1 MSKEMVISANPHE
14 TRVAILEEG
23 QLCEY
28 YVEREKE
35 FALVGS
41 IYKGKVTRVLP
52 GMQSAF
58 VEIGLDSDAFLY
70 VSDFLE
76 EIEGLDHVETADEK
90 AKAAAGGAAGAV
102 PALGAGSSDAGSGS
116 GSGDYPA
123 AGHEGEG
130 GLAEPGN
137 GAPYAAVPSTSGAP
151 SYPRPAGAS
160 TGSGQ
165 GYQNRP
171 PQRSG
176 GGDRGGDRGG
186 RNRFGGRGGRNRQG
200 GRGGSSGGGGGS
212 RGGDRRF
219 GRELPSAK
227 YASSSTSGSAYPAD
241 ASAGEQTGPEGHIS
255 TVLPGESLAKFR
267 EKPAGSSEQTFSSH
281 SEAEHHES
289 YGGSESTGASESA
302 HDEGAE
308 NLPQGANAGLDTP
321 AGPSDREAALLA
333 SFGSFEAPIAPSA
346 APPRESRDSR
356 ESRDRGNYGSRGG
369 SGFSRGSGRG
379 DRGRSSQGRGGFSG
393 GSGGGY
399 SGSGSSGGGAGAGAG
414 GYSSGIEPLPGET
427 LSKWKAHTHL
437 PPEPPSDNEPVP
449 DAVEFASLSPLV
461 PAGPEVDTA
470 DMSAATEIHAEHI
483 FSDEQSASER
493 TETDSASDTHAIHEM
508 HGDEAGHHE
517 SASERTETDGGHDL
531 PAREVQ
537 VHELQVHEDLTD
549 EEVTALAE
557 HIADAQDDLA
567 ARDAQQRGFAAAD
580 AAADAEV
587 SGVQG
592 DAAEEEHEEE
602 ELEEEEASAEEEGM
616 IAHPELETAGELADE
631 HAGHQHGEHADDEH
645 SHEHGGH
652 AAELGVEGDVQDLDA
667 AEQEGLNADAG
678 GGEGNMPLTEE
689 GLAISAEGAAA
700 QPAQPFQ
707 ARVRNDFRSRMQN
720 PSRRGGRDRGGRRD
734 DRGGRRPHQSGHSG
748 GHSHHRPSAPRR
760 TQLIADMLKQGQ
772 EIIVQIAKEPL
783 GKKGARITSHV
794 ALPGRFLVYMPTLD
808 HNGVSRKI
816 ASAEERSRLRHL
828 VNDAKGTAGGG
839 FIVRTAAS
847 TADPAEVRADVEF
860 LTRTWA
866 EIKARSDQK
875 KAPSLIHRDLNLVQR
890 ILRDYITPD
899 FGAIWVDTEE
909 EYTKV
914 VDFMSRFQPQLV
926 GRVKLYTKETPVFEE
941 FGIQQEID
949 KGLRP
954 KVWLKSG
961 GYIVINHTEALV
973 AIDVNTGKFVGKG
986 SNRLEDTIV
995 RTNMEAC
1002 KEIVRQ
1008 MRLRDLGGI
1017 IIIDFID
1024 MEERRN
1030 RDKVMAILED
1040 ALRADRAPSKVL
1052 RFNEF
1057 GLVAIT
1063 RKRTKQALE
1072 RTLCQPCPY
1081 CTGSGMVKSIPTLC
1095 YEIQTEARKMAPDL
1109 SAGSI
1114 TLRVHPE
1121 ISKALK
1127 TRESSLIE
1135 ELENWTKKSI
1145 IIQAD
1150 PTLHWEQYDIY

>member
-28 YVEREKE
+28 YVERDKE

-76 EIEGLDHVETADEK
+76 EIEGLDHVETAADDK
-90 AKAAAGGAAGAV
+90 LAKPVGNGGAGVTSAHVPVPGLETPVGSEASSPAEGHEPGQQVAGGEAAGYAAPISAPPPSFV
-102 PALGAGSSDAGSGS
+102 RPAPPANRGGYQSRPGSG
-116 GSGDYPA
+116 GSG
-123 AGHEGEG
+123 
-130 GLAEPGN
+130 
-137 GAPYAAVPSTSGAP
+137 
-151 SYPRPAGAS
+151 
-160 TGSGQ
+160 
-165 GYQNRP
+165 
-171 PQRSG
+171 
-176 GGDRGGDRGG
+176 GGDRGG
-186 RNRFGGRGGRNRQG
+186 RNRFGGRGGRNRPG
-200 GRGGSSGGGGGS
+200 GRGGSGGN

-219 GRELPSAK
+219 GRELPSSK
-227 YASSSTSGSAYPAD
+227 YASSHAPQGPSV
-241 ASAGEQTGPEGHIS
+241 EQTGLEGHIS
-255 TVLPGESLAKFR
+255 MVLPGESLAKFR
-267 EKPAGSSEQTFSSH
+267 EKPS
-281 SEAEHHES
+281 
-289 YGGSESTGASESA
+289 
-302 HDEGAE
+302 GAE
-308 NLPQGANAGLDTP
+308 PGGFSPNVDTHQTSETSSRGLSDSAAQEFRAPQLHKDKE
-321 AGPSDREAALLA
+321 SSLLS
-333 SFGSFEAPIAPSA
+333 SFGSFDAPVETPSV
-346 APPRESRDSR
+346 PQNRENFSPRPARP
-356 ESRDRGNYGSRGG
+356 GS
-369 SGFSRGSGRG
+369 F
-379 DRGRSSQGRGGFSG
+379 
-393 GSGGGY
+393 
-399 SGSGSSGGGAGAGAG
+399 
-414 GYSSGIEPLPGET
+414 SSGIEPLPGES
-427 LSKWKAHTHL
+427 LSKWKTHQHL
-437 PPEPPSDNEPVP
+437 PPEPATDNSPVP
-449 DAVEFASLSPLV
+449 EAVQFASLSPLV
-461 PAGPEVDTA
+461 IPGTEVD
-470 DMSAATEIHAEHI
+470 SAHIPAKFEIDETQI
-483 FSDEQSASER
+483 FSESE
-493 TETDSASDTHAIHEM
+493 SV
-508 HGDEAGHHE
+508 
-517 SASERTETDGGHDL
+517 SERTETDGEHEIDETHVFREPHDVARHESASERAETDSESEIQAAHEGHEH
-531 PAREVQ
+531 A
-537 VHELQVHEDLTD
+537 DLTE

-567 ARDAQQRGFAAAD
+567 ARDAQERGFAAAD
-580 AAADAEV
+580 AAAEAGEPDMQAVDATE
-587 SGVQG
+587 
-592 DAAEEEHEEE
+592 DEHEES
-602 ELEEEEASAEEEGM
+602 ELEEEEAAAEEEGM
-616 IAHPELETAGELADE
+616 VAHPELETAGELADE
-631 HAGHQHGEHADDEH
+631 HHLEAN
-645 SHEHGGH
+645 SHEHEAH
-652 AAELGVEGDVQDLDA
+652 EHDA
-667 AEQEGLNADAG
+667 SEHDAQ
-678 GGEGNMPLTEE
+678 
-689 GLAISAEGAAA
+689 SAEIEAEAAA
-700 QPAQPFQ
+700 LMGEDGQPLSAEAAAGQPAQPFQ

-720 PSRRGGRDRGGRRD
+720 PSRRGGRDRGRRD
-734 DRGGRRPHQSGHSG
+734 DRGGSRRPHQGHSSG

-816 ASAEERSRLRHL
+816 ASAEERARLRHL
-828 VNDAKGTAGGG
+828 VTDAKGTAGGG

-875 KAPSLIHRDLNLVQR
+875 KAPSLVHRDLNLVQR

-995 RTNMEAC
+995 RTNVEAC

-1017 IIIDFID
+1017 IVIDFID

-1030 RDKVMAILED
+1030 RDKVMATLED

>member
-70 VSDFLE
+70 VSDFME
-76 EIEGLDHVETADEK
+76 EIEELDHVVTTVEDKAQKMEDQGGQVFPANTGTAPIIEPLDVESTG
-90 AKAAAGGAAGAV
+90 AGAATSAV
-102 PALGAGSSDAGSGS
+102 AGLEPLPGESISAVRGSSAPGTFS
-116 GSGDYPA
+116 PA
-123 AGHEGEG
+123 
-130 GLAEPGN
+130 
-137 GAPYAAVPSTSGAP
+137 VSRPS
-151 SYPRPAGAS
+151 
-160 TGSGQ
+160 
-165 GYQNRP
+165 
-171 PQRSG
+171 SG
-176 GGDRGGDRGG
+176 GHDRGRFENRSRGGRPGGDRGG
-186 RNRFGGRGGRNRQG
+186 RFGRRGGSGGGRGR
-200 GRGGSSGGGGGS
+200 SGGGS
-212 RGGDRRF
+212 RPGGDRGGRF
-219 GRELPSAK
+219 GRELPSSK
-227 YASSSTSGSAYPAD
+227 YASSRPPED
-241 ASAGEQTGPEGHIS
+241 QASEPGAPEGHIS
-255 TVLPGESLAKFR
+255 TLLPGESLAKFR
-267 EKPAGSSEQTFSSH
+267 ERSPSDISASAAQTHSQEVEVAPSDTPGFAEHESPAHE
-281 SEAEHHES
+281 SEAHGNVDDEVREEAHEVTDESVASPRFADQRVEHR
-289 YGGSESTGASESA
+289 
-302 HDEGAE
+302 
-308 NLPQGANAGLDTP
+308 P
-321 AGPSDREAALLA
+321 AA
-333 SFGSFEAPIAPSA
+333 
-346 APPRESRDSR
+346 RES
-356 ESRDRGNYGSRGG
+356 
-369 SGFSRGSGRG
+369 SGRG
-379 DRGRSSQGRGGFSG
+379 SFPARESFPRRNEGFRAPS
-393 GSGGGY
+393 
-399 SGSGSSGGGAGAGAG
+399 SSGGL
-414 GYSSGIEPLPGET
+414 EPLPGET

-437 PPEPPSDNEPVP
+437 PPEPVAPEPQAHDTHGSQQQDNAPVP
-449 DAVEFASLSPLV
+449 DAVRFAPLSPLM
-461 PAGPEVDTA
+461 PAGPEVDSVPTPNA
-470 DMSAATEIHAEHI
+470 HVEEPGAQNSRDWNQVEALSPNFEL
-483 FSDEQSASER
+483 SDAPEVHEQHEAS
-493 TETDSASDTHAIHEM
+493 
-508 HGDEAGHHE
+508 HHE
-517 SASERTETDGGHDL
+517 AAH
-531 PAREVQ
+531 
-537 VHELQVHEDLTD
+537 HEEHPHVDLT
-549 EEVTALAE
+549 EEEAAALAE
-557 HIADAQDDLA
+557 HIADAQDDDA
-567 ARDAQQRGFAAAD
+567 ARDAQQRVFAAAD
-580 AAADAEV
+580 ASAE
-587 SGVQG
+587 
-592 DAAEEEHEEE
+592 AAESGLHEDHADHDDHHVEEHESEE
-602 ELEEEEASAEEEGM
+602 HAEDSEDAELEQEEAAAEEEGM
-616 IAHPELETAGELADE
+616 IAPPESE
-631 HAGHQHGEHADDEH
+631 
-645 SHEHGGH
+645 HEHTDQGESIAAQGENGG
-652 AAELGVEGDVQDLDA
+652 
-667 AEQEGLNADAG
+667 
-678 GGEGNMPLTEE
+678 
-689 GLAISAEGAAA
+689 AISAEGL
-700 QPAQPFQ
+700 PAPTQQPFQ
-707 ARVRNDFRSRMQN
+707 ARVRGDFRSRMQN
-720 PSRRGGRDRGGRRD
+720 PARRGGRDRGGRRD
-734 DRGGRRPHQSGHSG
+734 DRGRRPQHGHSG
-748 GHSHHRPSAPRR
+748 GHSHGRPQQPRR

-808 HNGVSRKI
+808 HTGVSRKI
-816 ASAEERSRLRHL
+816 ASAEERARLRHL
-828 VNDAKGTAGGG
+828 VTDAKGSSGGG
-839 FIVRTAAS
+839 FIVRTAAAS
-847 TADPAEVRADVEF
+847 AAPDEVRADVEF
-860 LTRTWA
+860 LTRTWS
-866 EIKARSDQK
+866 EIKARSETR
-875 KAPSLIHRDLNLVQR
+875 KAPSLLHRDLNLVER

-995 RTNMEAC
+995 RTNLEAC

-1030 RDKVMAILED
+1030 REKVMAVLED

-1095 YEIQTEARKMAPDL
+1095 YEIQTEARKMAPEMG
-1109 SAGSI
+1109 SGSI

-1135 ELENWTKKSI
+1135 ELERWTKKSI

>member
-28 YVEREKE
+28 YVERDKE

-90 AKAAAGGAAGAV
+90 AKAAAGGGAAAPALNAGAGV
-102 PALGAGSSDAGSGS
+102 AGEPGLVGSGE
-116 GSGDYPA
+116 GV
-123 AGHEGEG
+123 GEG
-130 GLAEPGN
+130 SAQSYGEASSAEPGN
-137 GAPYAAVPSTSGAP
+137 AAPYGATPAASSSFV
-151 SYPRPAGAS
+151 RPAGS
-160 TGSGQ
+160 SSSSGQ

-171 PQRSG
+171 PQRSGSG

-186 RNRFGGRGGRNRQG
+186 RNRFGGRGGRNRPGG
-200 GRGGSSGGGGGS
+200 GRGGSGGGGGRS
-212 RGGDRRF
+212 GDRRF
-219 GRELPSAK
+219 GRELPSSK
-227 YASSSTSGSAYPAD
+227 YASPRGPEDGTLPEA
-241 ASAGEQTGPEGHIS
+241 TGPEGHIS

-267 EKPAGSSEQTFSSH
+267 ERPAG
-281 SEAEHHES
+281 AEHS
-289 YGGSESTGASESA
+289 SF
-302 HDEGAE
+302 GAE
-308 NLPQGANAGLDTP
+308 SGGGEHEGYSGAESSTSPLHEIVEPRALGLDAPT
-321 AGPSDREAALLA
+321 GPSDREAALLA
-333 SFGSFEAPIAPSA
+333 SFGSFEAPDAQPA
-346 APPRESRDSR
+346 APPREHR
-356 ESRDRGNYGSRGG
+356 EHRERGNFGRSGGRPGGRGSRDRG
-369 SGFSRGSGRG
+369 GFSS
-379 DRGRSSQGRGGFSG
+379 GRSSGGFSSG
-393 GSGGGY
+393 GSSLGDT
-399 SGSGSSGGGAGAGAG
+399 SGVSSGAASGGF
-414 GYSSGIEPLPGET
+414 SSGIEPLPGET

-449 DAVEFASLSPLV
+449 DAVAFAPLSPLM

-470 DMSAATEIHAEHI
+470 DISAVSEIHSEHI
-483 FSDEQSASER
+483 FSDEQTASER
-493 TETDSASDTHAIHEM
+493 AETDSASDTHEFHEM

-517 SASERTETDGGHDL
+517 SASERAETDGGHEAD
-531 PAREVQ
+531 AAQAHAHTE
-537 VHELQVHEDLTD
+537 LTD
-549 EEVTALAE
+549 EEATALAE
-557 HIADAQDDLA
+557 HIAEAQEDLA

-580 AAADAEV
+580 AAAEGVAEAHGEA
-587 SGVQG
+587 S
-592 DAAEEEHEEE
+592 ASELEEEHEEE
-602 ELEEEEASAEEEGM
+602 ELEEEEAAAEEEGM
-616 IAHPELETAGELADE
+616 IAHAELETSGELADE
-631 HAGHQHGEHADDEH
+631 HAAHLEEHHDEH
-645 SHEHGGH
+645 E
-652 AAELGVEGDVQDLDA
+652 AQAEGFGVEGDSGDLNPE
-667 AEQEGLNADAG
+667 EQEALSADAG
-678 GGEGNMPLTEE
+678 ADGAPLSEE
-689 GLAISAEGAAA
+689 GLAASAEGAAA

-720 PSRRGGRDRGGRRD
+720 PARRGGRDRGGRRD
-734 DRGGRRPHQSGHSG
+734 DRGGRRPNQGHSGHSG
-748 GHSHHRPSAPRR
+748 GHHRPSAPRR

-828 VNDAKGTAGGG
+828 VNDAKGSAGGG

-866 EIKARSDQK
+866 EIKARSDTK
-875 KAPSLIHRDLNLVQR
+875 KAPSLVHRDLNLVQR